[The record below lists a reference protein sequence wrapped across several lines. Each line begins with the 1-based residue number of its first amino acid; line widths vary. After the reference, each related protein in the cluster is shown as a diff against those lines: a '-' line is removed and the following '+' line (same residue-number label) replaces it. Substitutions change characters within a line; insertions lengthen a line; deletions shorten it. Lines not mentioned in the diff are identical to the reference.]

1 MRWAN
6 PLQWREVAA
15 ARLNPQITA
24 RIKRASWWQGSER
37 RNGSVNRTQPLVTVR
52 LQRRY
57 SFQQAASIGMSRG
70 AEDVLARSQFNQC
83 ACIHHTDLISD
94 MRHYR

>member
-37 RNGSVNRTQPLVTVR
+37 RNGSVNRTQPLCAIR
-52 LQRRY
+52 FQGRY
-57 SFQQAASIGMSRG
+57 RVQQAASIGMRRG
-70 AEDVLARSQFNQC
+70 AEDVRAGSQFDQC
-83 ACIHHTDLISD
+83 ARVHDAYLIGDVRDHS
-94 MRHYR
+94 